1 MYKLINSIVAIW
13 NLSLQ
18 ILKFL
23 TNSHYALT
31 YILDDCQTWITYQD
45 VILVISI
52 SRIPKIFMK
61 KNILSGYEKSCG
73 VIVFM
78 KDGYV
83 SVITPP
89 DMVIT

>member
-1 MYKLINSIVAIW
+1 LKVYELINSIVAIW

-31 YILDDCQTWITYQD
+31 YILDNCQTWITNQD

-52 SRIPKIFMK
+52 SRIPKDFMK
-61 KNILSGYEKSCG
+61 KIYYPGMENPVE
-73 VIVFM
+73 
-78 KDGYV
+78 
-83 SVITPP
+83 
-89 DMVIT
+89 